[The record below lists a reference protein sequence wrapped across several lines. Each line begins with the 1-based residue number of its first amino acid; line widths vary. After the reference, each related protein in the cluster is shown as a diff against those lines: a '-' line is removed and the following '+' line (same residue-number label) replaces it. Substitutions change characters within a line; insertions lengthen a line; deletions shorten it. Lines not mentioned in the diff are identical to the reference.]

1 MAHIPKFTL
10 VITDRNEGLLADAT
24 VGEGKLCLVNNLL

>member
-10 VITDRNEGLLADAT
+10 VITDRNEGLLAAAAM
-24 VGEGKLCLVNNLL
+24 GKGKLSVVNNLL